1 MFPRE
6 RACAEAWA
14 RGGIAEEKA
23 ERERWI
29 EREHR
34 KILESVDGRHTK
46 KIVLVFAFQ
55 NVIISHFKI
64 NFSLSEFLLTMAN
77 KPETYIVL

>member
-1 MFPRE
+1 MQYLDDRPVFPRE

-34 KILESVDGRHTK
+34 KILESVDGRH
-46 KIVLVFAFQ
+46 
-55 NVIISHFKI
+55 
-64 NFSLSEFLLTMAN
+64 N
-77 KPETYIVL
+77 KDFIA